1 MRLWGRV
8 ALQRAQ
14 DGWEPRDG
22 FDLRHFQPGPGMCGG
37 PGPSTGDG
45 RCPERCKGSCCG
57 DPWLQ
62 PACNSGFSHETSLGA
77 AGARLHLQR
86 GLPRFALHLCLSHG
100 TEALQYSCAA
110 ETALTWKK
118 ENLPVRARYSEI
130 AHLGL
135 LKPKFE

>member
-1 MRLWGRV
+1 MV
-8 ALQRAQ
+8 ALAHPLGMGDAQ
-14 DGWEPRDG
+14 SAARD
-22 FDLRHFQPGPGMCGG
+22 
-37 PGPSTGDG
+37 
-45 RCPERCKGSCCG
+45 
-57 DPWLQ
+57 
-62 PACNSGFSHETSLGA
+62 PAVGTRGCSLPATAASPMGA